1 MTDFADKLEAFR
13 GRRVL
18 IVGMG
23 RSGLGAAR
31 ALAPV
36 AARVVAADEKPLG
49 ELNGSVKALSQ
60 EGVEL
65 RLGDR
70 GLDLVENVDLVV
82 RSPGVPWEVPL
93 LVAAREAGLEVIGE
107 LELAYRLL
115 VTERIVA
122 VTGSNGKSTT
132 TALLGEI
139 FRAAGEEVV
148 VGGNI
153 GVALTSVVRELT
165 PRTVVVTE
173 VSSFQMEDAVAFR
186 PRVAVLL
193 NLAPDHL
200 DRHGSPEAY
209 YDLKWRLFANQGPGD
224 VAVLNADDAAVAAR
238 GVPPAEEVLYFSLR
252 RVPEE
257 GVGLEAEEV
266 VYRLR
271 GSGER
276 LLNAREIRLPGP
288 HNLANAMAAAAAALA
303 TSIPPAAIAEALR
316 TFAGLPH
323 RLEFVAEI
331 DGVRYVNDSKATN
344 VASARTALASFD
356 NPIVLI
362 AGGKSKGEDFAPF
375 AEAARGRV
383 RTAILYGAAQEDL
396 ARAFEGRV
404 PYERAE
410 TVEEAVRKAAAA
422 SGRGDVVLLSPACT
436 SWDQYADFEARGD
449 DFKRCVQE
457 IEERAER

>member
-1 MTDFADKLEAFR
+1 MTAFTDKLNAFR

-31 ALAPV
+31 VLAPV

-49 ELNGSVKALSQ
+49 ELDAAVKALSQ

-65 RLGDR
+65 RLGDQ
-70 GLDLVENVDLVV
+70 GPDLVENVDLVV
-82 RSPGVPWEVPL
+82 RSPGVPWEAPL
-93 LVAAREAGLEVIGE
+93 LAAAREAGLEVIGE

-115 VTERIVA
+115 VTDRLVA

-132 TALLGEI
+132 TALVGEI

-153 GVALTSVVRELT
+153 GVALTSVVDKLT
-165 PRTVVVTE
+165 PQTAVVTE
-173 VSSFQMEDAVAFR
+173 VSSFQLEDAVAFR
-186 PRVAVLL
+186 PRVGVLL

-200 DRHGSPEAY
+200 DRHGSAEAY
-209 YDLKWRLFANQGPGD
+209 YDMKWRLFANQGVGD
-224 VAVLNADDAAVAAR
+224 AAVLNADDAATAAR
-238 GVPPAEEVLYFSLR
+238 GVPPAEETLYFGLR
-252 RVPEE
+252 RVPEQ
-257 GVGLEAEEV
+257 GVGLEGEEI

-271 GSGER
+271 GEGGR
-276 LLNAREIRLPGP
+276 LLGARELRLPGP
-288 HNLANAMAAAAAALA
+288 HNLANAMAAAGASLAMALP
-303 TSIPPAAIAEALR
+303 PPAVAEALR
-316 TFAGLPH
+316 TFEGLPH

-344 VASARTALASFD
+344 VASARTALASFES
-356 NPIVLI
+356 PLVLI
-362 AGGKSKGEDFAPF
+362 AGGKSKGDDFTPL

-383 RTAILYGAAQEDL
+383 HTVILYGAAQEEL
-396 ARAFEGRV
+396 VRAFEGRV
-404 PYERAE
+404 PYERAA

-422 SGRGDVVLLSPACT
+422 SRRGDVVLLSPACT

-449 DFKRCVQE
+449 DFKRCLLE
-457 IEERAER
+457 LRERKEP